1 MLLPLACLRQACAC
15 LERRFSL
22 DVTGSMSFGK
32 TRPLSSMCHNS
43 TLSVYGMSEH
53 WALTFPKPT
62 RQFKDIPSY
71 NLALICSSNKSFRIS
86 CKGLSETPLHF
97 IFRYKGDSV
106 GRYRRYGLQIGGGR
120 TSLRSPNPSGST
132 RSNHSFGSRLAPSR
146 THRRS
151 NQPPRRLFARGST
164 ED

>member
-1 MLLPLACLRQACAC
+1 MSSCGSKVLLPLACLRQACAC

-97 IFRYKGDSV
+97 IFRYKEDSV
-106 GRYRRYGLQIGGGR
+106 GRYRRYRFICFKSREERIHSHCELNYSDLGR
-120 TSLRSPNPSGST
+120 KPK
-132 RSNHSFGSRLAPSR
+132 
-146 THRRS
+146 
-151 NQPPRRLFARGST
+151 
-164 ED
+164 

>member
-106 GRYRRYGLQIGGGR
+106 GRYRRYGLM
-120 TSLRSPNPSGST
+120 T
-132 RSNHSFGSRLAPSR
+132 RLI
-146 THRRS
+146 
-151 NQPPRRLFARGST
+151 RGSPLIQPQRKLVSQVC
-164 ED
+164 ESVSQSNLHILG